1 MHIGEVIKKYRYD
14 HGKMSMQA
22 FADKCGLSKGYIA
35 MLERNKNS
43 KTGDPVVPSVET
55 FIKVAKAM
63 NMTLSEL
70 ADIVDENQPIALIS
84 NELSN
89 KSMLYSTSYADTP
102 LRVAEAPAF
111 YSAKHSAVKIPI
123 LGSVVAG
130 LPISAYEDVLGF
142 EEITPEMAAH
152 GEHYALRV
160 TGDSMFPHIC
170 EGDIVIVRV
179 QPDVE
184 SEDIAVVL
192 VNGDEATLKK
202 VKKDS
207 NGMTL
212 YAYNLAVYEPHVYT
226 NKEIAE
232 LPIIISG
239 KVVELR
245 RKL

>member
-1 MHIGEVIKKYRYD
+1 MMTLGEYIKSFREKHDISMEKFADMSGLSKSYVGVLEKGINYKTGEPIKPSVPVIKK
-14 HGKMSMQA
+14 
-22 FADKCGLSKGYIA
+22 
-35 MLERNKNS
+35 
-43 KTGDPVVPSVET
+43 
-55 FIKVAKAM
+55 
-63 NMTLSEL
+63 
-70 ADIVDENQPIALIS
+70 
-84 NELSN
+84 
-89 KSMLYSTSYADTP
+89 
-102 LRVAEAPAF
+102 VAEATGIDFQDLFTSIEGLVTVKSPR
-111 YSAKHSAVKIPI
+111 STGQAVKIPI

-226 NKEIAE
+226 NKQIAE